1 MSRSTALRRLAA
13 LVRKEWLQ
21 MKRDPSAFA
30 VALGLPL
37 LLVLIF
43 GYGLSMDLRNVPAA
57 VVLGDAG
64 PTAEAVAR
72 RFRASPY
79 FRARIVPTR
88 AEAEALLDAHEVS
101 LILEIP
107 NDFERRL
114 AEGGA
119 DLGLTIHGVDAG
131 AANVMRSYASGAVAL
146 ALETEREGLDTRPGS
161 ALSALSTRA
170 WFNEANASAWY
181 LVPGLLVVISALVS
195 SFMGSIVVA
204 REFERGTMTS
214 LAVTPASTTEV
225 LAAKAAANFALGAA
239 GIGIA
244 ASAAA
249 LLFDLPM
256 RGSAALFGATLLFSN
271 AWALAFGLFLSA
283 LLKRQFV
290 AIQLAVIGSYLPA
303 LMLSGYIFDLRS
315 VPAWIEAVGRLMP
328 STYAIESVK
337 ILVLSGGSE
346 ALVFA
351 DLAILAAAALIFFA
365 LALLVLKKRRTPA
378 GGAS

>member
-1 MSRSTALRRLAA
+1 MNRTHALRRFAA
-13 LVRKEWLQ
+13 LVHKEWLQ
-21 MKRDPSAFA
+21 MKRDPSAFL

-57 VVLGDAG
+57 IVAGDAG
-64 PTAEAVAR
+64 PTAEAVVR
-72 RFRASPY
+72 RFQASPY
-79 FRARIVPTR
+79 FSARVVPTR

-101 LILEIP
+101 VVLEIP

-114 AEGGA
+114 AQGGA

-131 AANVMRSYASGAVAL
+131 AANVMRSYASGAVAI
-146 ALETEREGLDTRPGS
+146 ALEMEAERLGIHQTAAASSLVSRS
-161 ALSALSTRA
+161 

-181 LVPGLLVVISALVS
+181 LVPGLLVVISTLIS

-225 LAAKAAANFALGAA
+225 LAAKAAANFALAA
-239 GIGIA
+239 LGIGIA
-244 ASAAA
+244 ASSSA
-249 LLFDLPM
+249 LLFNLPL
-256 RGSAALFGATLLFSN
+256 RGSSALFAATLLLSN

-290 AIQLAVIGSYLPA
+290 AIQLTVIGSYLPA

-315 VPAWIEAVGRLMP
+315 VPVWIEAVGRLMP

-337 ILVLSGGSE
+337 ILVLSGGST
-346 ALVFA
+346 AVVLA
-351 DLAILAAAALIFFA
+351 DLAILAAAALLFFA
-365 LALLVLKKRRTPA
+365 LALFVLKKRRIPA
-378 GGAS
+378 GGAA